1 MTEQKRYKILALET
15 TGYHLIENRAYDLTR
30 EQCDILINEY
40 VNTGQ
45 NPTSIKAVLV
55 DDPRYVDEKP
65 GDTGYIP
72 QD

>member
-30 EQCDILINEY
+30 EQCDVLINEY
-40 VNTGQ
+40 VNNGQ
-45 NPTSIKAVLV
+45 NPTSMKAVLL

-65 GDTGYIP
+65 ANPGFIP